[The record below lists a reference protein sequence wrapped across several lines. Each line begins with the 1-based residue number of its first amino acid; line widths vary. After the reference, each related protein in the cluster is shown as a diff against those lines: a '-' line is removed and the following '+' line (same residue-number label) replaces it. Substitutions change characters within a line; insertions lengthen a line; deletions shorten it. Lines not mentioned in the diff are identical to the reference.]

1 MSGGPPKAR
10 RPRWKRWWVLAL
22 AVFVV
27 VAGIIGY
34 GYAETYRIE
43 VKRFTITSPDV
54 PAAFDG
60 ARIVLLTDIHR
71 GWFFSQARV
80 SKLVERVNALQPD
93 LVVLGGDYVYA
104 NVDYEASCFA
114 ELARLQAPLGR
125 FAVLGNHDYGEYDD
139 GVRGGGGSDS
149 GPDDSGGPGEGG
161 RDGSSAD
168 PASAIE
174 AIQGAGMT
182 LLDNQAVWV
191 EKAGSRMRL
200 GGVGDV
206 QEDTPEF
213 APTVEETNAGDFV
226 LLVSHNP
233 DYAEELPIG
242 AVDLVLSGHTH
253 GGQVTFFGLWAP
265 SLPSEYGQKYRT
277 GLVVT
282 EATTV
287 IVSNGIGTIFPP
299 IRFFARPQIVEITL
313 RSGPSA
319 ALHP

>member
-1 MSGGPPKAR
+1 
-10 RPRWKRWWVLAL
+10 
-22 AVFVV
+22 VV
-27 VAGIIGY
+27 VAGVLAY
-34 GYAETYRIE
+34 GFVESHRIE
-43 VKRFTITSPDV
+43 VKRYTVTSPDV
-54 PAAFDG
+54 PAGFDG
-60 ARIVLLTDIHR
+60 TRVVLLTDIHR
-71 GWFFSQARV
+71 GAFFSQDRV
-80 SKLVERVNALQPD
+80 RRLVERVNALRPD

-104 NVDYEASCFA
+104 NTDYEASCFA

-125 FAVLGNHDYGEYDD
+125 FAVLGNHDYCEY
-139 GVRGGGGSDS
+139 RADS
-149 GPDDSGGPGEGG
+149 GT
-161 RDGSSAD
+161 GSSSGTSDGTRPGGATD
-168 PASAIE
+168 PSPAIE
-174 AIQGAGMT
+174 AIRGAGIT
-182 LLDNQAVWV
+182 LLDNRAVWV
-191 EKAGSRMRL
+191 EKAGRRIRV
-200 GGVGDV
+200 GGVGDY
-206 QEDTPEF
+206 QEDTPDL
-213 APTVEETNAGDFV
+213 APTVEGTSAGDFV

-313 RSGPSA
+313 RSGPPA
-319 ALHP
+319 ALQP